1 MYDHSAIDIHA
12 GVKNPHK
19 VENLFLFLTALAFAG
34 GGGFALLQ
42 ARKFIEAGDG
52 KIAIAAGLTATIL
65 FVFAIK
71 MAITCLS
78 QLRFVL
84 GRGFPAGLARELRPS
99 ETGAGFESVG
109 LQEQMRHQAISFPEP
124 DGIMSGVLYSLV
136 KGLET
141 APDMV
146 QHDAVR
152 LFHSLLGMVGIL
164 FSLALSYFLFEGTK
178 YEGLV
183 SWIYL
188 PLTGLSILSPFMQ
201 KNKTKGPPNSKSMLF
216 NLVGMVA
223 FAVVGPSLVT
233 RFAPVINVP
242 PMWVAP
248 AVLLI
253 TSIVAISLFLA
264 SAFSLIEQIPQ
275 TGVSCKQTVIDMN
288 CHPAQLWSEIG
299 RDFQNNWTFNAPNR
313 AYINEP
319 PVAQDGDR
327 GQFAGNI
334 MEETQPEVVN
344 SDRIEG
350 IGHAFSVP
358 YARFLVLLAFWGL
371 GLAAVAS
378 FVAAAYVPEFDDY
391 TRMEITRAIVS
402 IVALGTAS
410 ALSLQIGHSLWGRM
424 YFKSRL
430 VWIEVNGTFQ
440 TSKLDIGNQVVGA
453 VRSRSTL
460 TRIEDATLR
469 VWVTDVVSV
478 AFGKDSPRSII
489 GMATNDAY
497 ANSVAE
503 RMKAFAANQSTIV
516 APMSRRDA
524 DKLKVLQQFDKA
536 IKDGLPTAPLR
547 ELRLQPNALG
557 EARLTAADG
566 EVLEGV
572 VKFYNDT
579 KGFGFLRGEDGVE
592 RFFSGDSWIGAGRT
606 IRNGERVEFTATTNR
621 RGPAAI
627 GVREVA

>member
-19 VENLFLFLTALAFAG
+19 LENIFLMLTALAFAG
-34 GGGFALLQ
+34 GGGYALVQ
-42 ARKFIEAGDG
+42 AREFIDDGAG
-52 KIAIAAGLTATIL
+52 KIAIAAGLAATIL
-65 FVFAIK
+65 FAFAIK
-71 MAITCLS
+71 MAITSLS

-84 GRGFPAGLARELRPS
+84 GRGFPSGLARELRPS
-99 ETGAGFESVG
+99 ETGSGFESVG

-124 DGIMSGVLYSLV
+124 EGIMSGVLYSLV

-146 QHDAVR
+146 QNDAVR
-152 LFHSLLGMVGIL
+152 HFHTLLGMIGIL
-164 FSLALSYFLFEGTK
+164 FSLCLSYFLFEGTK
-178 YEGLV
+178 YEGMV

-201 KNKTKGPPNSKSMLF
+201 KNKTKGPPNSNSMLF

-223 FAVVGPSLVT
+223 FAVVGPSLIT
-233 RFAPVINVP
+233 RFVPVFDVP

-248 AVLLI
+248 AALLI
-253 TSIVAISLFLA
+253 TSIVAITLFLA
-264 SAFSLIEQIPQ
+264 SAFCLIEQIPQ

-299 RDFQNNWTFNAPNR
+299 RDFQTNWTSNVPNR
-313 AYINEP
+313 PYINEP

-327 GQFAGNI
+327 GQFVGNI
-334 MEETQPEVVN
+334 MEETQPEVIN

-358 YARFLVLLAFWGL
+358 YARYLVLLAFWGL
-371 GLAAVAS
+371 ALAVLAS
-378 FVAAAYVPEFDDY
+378 FTTYTFVSHFDDY
-391 TRMEITRAIVS
+391 SRMEISRVIVS
-402 IVALGTAS
+402 IIALGTAS
-410 ALSLQIGHSLWGRM
+410 ALSLRIGHSLWGRM

-430 VWIEVNGTFQ
+430 VWMEVNGTFQ
-440 TSKLDIGNQVVGA
+440 TSKLDIGNQMVGS

-469 VWVTDVVSV
+469 IWVSDITSV

-489 GMATNDAY
+489 GMAMNEAY
-497 ANSVAE
+497 ANSTAE
-503 RMKAFAANQSTIV
+503 RMKVFAANQSSIV
-516 APMSRRDA
+516 VPTSHRDA
-524 DKLKVLQQFDKA
+524 EKIKVLQRINKVMH
-536 IKDGLPTAPLR
+536 DGLPEQLPQALHLR
-547 ELRLQPNALG
+547 PNALG
-557 EARLTAADG
+557 EARLTASDG
-566 EVLEGV
+566 ESLEGI
-572 VKFYNDT
+572 VKFYDDT

-592 RFFSGDSWIGAGRT
+592 RFFGAESWLESGAPVRKGT
-606 IRNGERVEFTATTNR
+606 RVEFVATTNR
-621 RGPAAI
+621 RGPAA
-627 GVREVA
+627 VQVKAVS